1 MDVTQ
6 FNDDY
11 FKDIENLVFDSLE
24 RFLKESWRNLAELE
38 DSQHTKA
45 PTIASNTNLDA
56 FQVISQ
62 GNLGGNFRLTWRN
75 NSN

>member
-1 MDVTQ
+1 MDDDSSSKAYEFVDVTQ

-24 RFLKESWRNLAELE
+24 RFLKETWPNLAELE

-45 PTIASNTNLDA
+45 PIIENLV
-56 FQVISQ
+56 FYM
-62 GNLGGNFRLTWRN
+62 F
-75 NSN
+75 